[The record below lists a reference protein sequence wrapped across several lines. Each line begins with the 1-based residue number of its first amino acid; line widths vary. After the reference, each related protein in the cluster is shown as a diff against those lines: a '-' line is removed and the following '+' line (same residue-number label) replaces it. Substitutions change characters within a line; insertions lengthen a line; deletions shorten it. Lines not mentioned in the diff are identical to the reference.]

1 MAAKRIGARYQ
12 FKIIGD
18 GVKKN
23 DLIIS
28 DIDMLIPHQANKR
41 IIDLVRKQLKIDKAK
56 VFINIDKYANTTAA
70 TIPICI
76 EEIYTQNLL
85 NKGDNVLITAFGAGY
100 SWGATYL
107 KWSL

>member
-1 MAAKRIGARYQ
+1 MTEVSQ
-12 FKIIGD
+12 EIIR
-18 GVKKN
+18 N
-23 DLIIS
+23 NNLTIS
-28 DIDMLIPHQANKR
+28 DINLLIPHQANKR
-41 IIDLVRKQLKIDKAK
+41 IIDLVRKQLKINKER